1 MKWLWFLAAILLGG
15 CSQVMFSHANPE
27 MRAAVEAAN
36 KTRIDGPADV
46 RLTDGTVL
54 ALVEGLSYF
63 GALEGERMM
72 RAMGEHPG
80 PGLLGVVVTDAPE
93 PTLIA
98 VIYAKGRNARG
109 VPQVEIVGWEAV
121 PGLRVK

>member
-1 MKWLWFLAAILLGG
+1 MRFFFALGLVVLGG
-15 CSQVMFSHANPE
+15 CSQVMLSHSNPE

-36 KTRIDGPADV
+36 RTRIDGPADV
-46 RLTDGTVL
+46 RLTDGTIL

-63 GALEGERMM
+63 GAAEGERIM
-72 RAMGEHPG
+72 RAMGERPG

-109 VPQVEIVGWEAV
+109 MPQVEIVGWEAV
-121 PGLRVK
+121 PGLRFK